1 MDLILCMSPSS
12 AQAERGFSQ
21 LKLCKSNL
29 RNRMGQIL
37 LNDVLAIKYLSEP
50 MCTFEPENA
59 VNLFNLKVTRRP
71 SERKKKSVSH
81 SVSEIQNVSVS
92 QNVEVES
99 T

>member
-1 MDLILCMSPSS
+1 MLTLVDLILCMSPSS

-59 VNLFNLKVTRRP
+59 VNLFNLKLLEDHLK
-71 SERKKKSVSH
+71 ERKSQSVI
-81 SVSEIQNVSVS
+81 VCQRFRMC
-92 QNVEVES
+92 Q
-99 T
+99 